1 MGRYD
6 RDSSIQAFGG
16 QSHIIHPKAAAPSSQ
31 DHAEFQGGT
40 LRCHCADSPVVV
52 QISAQSSHNHLC
64 GCSQCWKPDGA
75 LFSQIAVVPREA
87 VTVTE
92 NGDKLGLVDPSAVIH
107 RYACR
112 DCGVHLVGRI
122 ERKSHGFYGLDFI
135 HTELSQEKGWSSL
148 TFAAYVS
155 SVIEA
160 GFPPEQMPHLRRQ
173 LRALGLEP
181 YDCLSPDLMDV
192 ISQHTYV
199 QRRSEDK
206 QIIA

>member
-1 MGRYD
+1 MGRYH
-6 RDSSIQAFGG
+6 RDSTIAAFGG
-16 QSHIIHPKAAAPSSQ
+16 QSTIIHPCAAAPSRQ
-31 DHAEFQGGT
+31 AAADFEGGT
-40 LRCHCADSPVVV
+40 LRCHCSDSPVVV
-52 QISAQSSHNHLC
+52 QVTAQSRHNHLC

-75 LFSQIAVVPREA
+75 LFSQIAVVPRDA

-122 ERKSHGFYGLDFI
+122 ERQSHGFYGLDFI
-135 HTELSQEKGWSSL
+135 HTELSDEKGWSDL
-148 TFAAYVS
+148 AFAAYVS

-160 GFPPEQMPHLRRQ
+160 GFPPEQMPNLRNQ

-181 YDCLSPDLMDV
+181 YDCLSPDLMDAM
-192 ISQHTYV
+192 SRHAYS
-199 QRRSEDK
+199 QRRSASV
-206 QIIA
+206 QIPA

>member
-1 MGRYD
+1 MGRYN
-6 RDSSIQAFGG
+6 RDSAIPTMGG
-16 QSHIIHPKAAAPSSQ
+16 QGKIIHPSAAAPSPQ
-31 DHAEFQGGT
+31 VPADFDGGT
-40 LRCHCADSPVVV
+40 LRCHCPDSPVVV

-75 LFSQIAVVPREA
+75 LFSQIAVVPRDA
-87 VTVTE
+87 VSVIE

-122 ERKSHGFYGLDFI
+122 ERKNHGFYGLDFI
-135 HTELSQEKGWSSL
+135 HTELSDEKGWSDL
-148 TFAAYVS
+148 AFAAYVS

-160 GFPPEQMPHLRRQ
+160 GFPPEQMPHLRSQ
-173 LRALGLEP
+173 LRSLGLEP

-192 ISQHTYV
+192 ISRHTYT
-199 QRRSEDK
+199 QRRSEGV
-206 QIIA
+206 QISA